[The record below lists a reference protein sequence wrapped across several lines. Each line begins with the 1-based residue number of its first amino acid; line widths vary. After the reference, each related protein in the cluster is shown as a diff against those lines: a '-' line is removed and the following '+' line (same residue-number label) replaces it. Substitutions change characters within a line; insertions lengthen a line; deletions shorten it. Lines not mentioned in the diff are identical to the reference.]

1 MSEATLP
8 GPAGM
13 APADAARGRSAL
25 WRAFA
30 ARGAIWIVLLAL
42 VIISSIVSPV
52 FMTSRFISTLL
63 KQAASLGIVAV
74 GQTLAILTGGI
85 DLSVASVMALMS
97 VLASHWMNGEDRL
110 VLPVTIAAL
119 AVAAL
124 IGLANG
130 LMVTKLKIPAF
141 IATIGMILI
150 VQGARFMYTG
160 GTPKGSIPDGIK
172 FAGGGMVGPVPAAV
186 IVWAI
191 VVAVFFVL
199 TRLTV
204 FGRRLYASGGN
215 PRAAHLSG
223 VNVTGVIIAAYTLCS
238 LLAGVAGLVRQA
250 TPGSLTTGWDGK
262 RPGSDR
268 RRGCRRHALRR
279 RSGQRAGDRRR
290 RVDHRHPLQPGLAA
304 RVRRRGTAHRQGCRH
319 HLGRSLVCGPAG
331 EAVSLA
337 RRR

>member
-1 MSEATLP
+1 MSEATSP

-238 LLAGVAGLVRQA
+238 LLAGVAGLV
-250 TPGSLTTGWDGK
+250 LTGY
-262 RPGSDR
+262 
-268 RRGCRRHALRR
+268 
-279 RSGQRAGDRRR
+279 SGFADNW
-290 RVDHRHPLQPGLAA
+290 
-304 RVRRRGTAHRQGCRH
+304 
-319 HLGRSLVCGPAG
+319 LGRGKDLDSIAAVVVGGTLFAGGRGSVLGTVAGVLIIAILYNLVLLLGFDEEVQRIVKGAAIILAVALYAG
-331 EAVSLA
+331 LRA
-337 RRR
+337 RR